1 MRREGKGGIKHD
13 RSIVSVGFC
22 LAFCFPDS
30 SFTLPIIL
38 LRPLIIRPITL
49 RYETVTVRQSPHIMG
64 YNDNL
69 ANKGNWWKILG
80 LHASTGGSPFFSV
93 TRRTR
98 AGMTRHLSE
107 FGQSNNRLTIAIRTT
122 LSYPNVRCARVY

>member
-1 MRREGKGGIKHD
+1 MKHD
-13 RSIVSVGFC
+13 RSIVSIGFR

-30 SFTLPIIL
+30 SFTLLIIL
-38 LRPLIIRPITL
+38 LRPLIRPITL
-49 RYETVTVRQSPHIMG
+49 RYENVTVRQSSHIMG

-80 LHASTGGSPFFSV
+80 LHASIGGSPFFSV

-98 AGMTRHLSE
+98 VGVTRVRSFIGVRPVSSSKAHI
-107 FGQSNNRLTIAIRTT
+107 RLLI
-122 LSYPNVRCARVY
+122 VG